1 MGEESLEHTF
11 NRGTVLLA
19 SPWAQFCNC
28 SKTLPY
34 GEYITAIEQA
44 CLRLEPHNA
53 EELRATMR
61 GALRNSQEPTS
72 NITKQEIQAPVEL
85 KKDQERVILTAD
97 KGVAIVIM
105 DKKEYQDKAKVLLED
120 QGTYQVLKTDPTGR
134 LKSKMINLLKKI
146 KSEGGID
153 DILYKKLY
161 PTGAVKP
168 KFYGLPKIHKDG
180 VPLRP
185 IVSSR
190 GSITYEVAKE
200 LARILK
206 PLVGS
211 SPHHIIN
218 TGDFIQ

>member
-1 MGEESLEHTF
+1 M
-11 NRGTVLLA
+11 
-19 SPWAQFCNC
+19 
-28 SKTLPY
+28 K
-34 GEYITAIEQA
+34 
-44 CLRLEPHNA
+44 LEPHNA
-53 EELRATMR
+53 EELRAAIK

-72 NITKQEIQAPVEL
+72 NITKQEIQALAEL
-85 KKDQERVILTAD
+85 KKDQERVILKAD

-105 DKKEYQDKAKVLLED
+105 DKKEYQDKAKALLED
-120 QGTYQVLKTDPTGR
+120 QGTYQALKTDPTGR

-161 PTGAVKP
+161 PTGTVTP

-180 VPLRP
+180 IPLRP

-206 PLVGS
+206 PQWAVPP
-211 SPHHIIN
+211 PHQKHRGFHS
-218 TGDFIQ
+218 TD

>member
-1 MGEESLEHTF
+1 MLK
-11 NRGTVLLA
+11 N
-19 SPWAQFCNC
+19 
-28 SKTLPY
+28 
-34 GEYITAIEQA
+34 
-44 CLRLEPHNA
+44 
-53 EELRATMR
+53 LRAAMR

-72 NITKQEIQAPVEL
+72 NITKQEIQVLAEL
-85 KKDQERVILTAD
+85 KKDQERVILTVD

-105 DKKEYQDKAKVLLED
+105 DKKEYQEKAKALLED
-120 QGTYQVLKTDPTGR
+120 QGTYQALKTDPTGR

-161 PTGAVKP
+161 PTGAVTP

-180 VPLRP
+180 IPLRP

-211 SPHHIIN
+211 SPTTSKTQGISFNRLNKSNSRQMKSSLLMMYQHCVP
-218 TGDFIQ
+218 QCQ